1 MQIKGKF
8 VLNRTGF
15 RNQILKD
22 FGNAGVVDAI
32 LPAVKAV
39 APAGT
44 TVETSVA
51 KSRVRIRIVDD
62 RPDAADLESKSG
74 ALSKALNR
82 LHV

>member
-1 MQIKGKF
+1 MIIKGKF

-15 RNQILKD
+15 RDQVLKD
-22 FGNAGVVDAI
+22 NGDAKVVEKI

-44 TVETSVA
+44 HVETSYA
-51 KSRVRIRIVDD
+51 ASRVRIRIVDD
-62 RPDAADLESKSG
+62 SADARDRESKKG
-74 ALSKALNR
+74 ALAQALNR

>member
-22 FGNAGVVDAI
+22 FGDAGVVDAI

-44 TVETSVA
+44 TVETSIS
-51 KSRVRIRIVDD
+51 KSRVRIRIVDESADGAD
-62 RPDAADLESKSG
+62 RESKTG

-82 LHV
+82 LHL